1 MMKITTP
8 TKLTEQEKER
18 LKKSHERTVQSQ
30 KEWIEEQRKTV
41 ITNRVKGPP
50 KPSPVIDIL
59 VSQAEKTFWNKI
71 GFKLNYEKS
80 HTERF

>member
-8 TKLTEQEKER
+8 TKLTEEEKER
-18 LKKSHERTVQSQ
+18 LKKSHERTVQAQ

-41 ITNRVKGPP
+41 ITNRVKGLP

-71 GFKLNYEKS
+71 ELKFLRMIYGQ
-80 HTERF
+80 

>member
-1 MMKITTP
+1 MMKFTTP

-18 LKKSHERTVQSQ
+18 LKKSHERTVQAQ
-30 KEWIEEQRKTV
+30 KEWIEDQRKTV

-50 KPSPVIDIL
+50 TPSPVIDIL

-71 GFKLNYEKS
+71 EFKLNYEKY

>member
-8 TKLTEQEKER
+8 TKLTEEEKER
-18 LKKSHERTVQSQ
+18 LKKSHERTLQAQ

-41 ITNRVKGPP
+41 ITHRAKGLP

-71 GFKLNYEKS
+71 GLKFLRMIYGQ
-80 HTERF
+80 

>member
-8 TKLTEQEKER
+8 TKLTEEEKER
-18 LKKSHERTVQSQ
+18 LKESHERTVQAQ
-30 KEWIEEQRKTV
+30 KERIEEQRKPV
-41 ITNRVKGPP
+41 ITNRVKGLP

-71 GFKLNYEKS
+71 EIKLNYEKS
-80 HTERF
+80 HFERF

>member
-18 LKKSHERTVQSQ
+18 LKKSHERTVQAQ

-41 ITNRVKGPP
+41 ITNKVKGPP

-71 GFKLNYEKS
+71 ERNLKYEKS
-80 HTERF
+80 YTARC